1 MILQF
6 YFWYLSEV
14 SEIMYQRRYMYS
26 CVVFVTA
33 LFAIAKTWYGLTYI
47 WNIHFFINLF

>member
-14 SEIMYQRRYMYS
+14 GEIMSQRRYMYP

-33 LFAIAKTWYGLTYI
+33 LFAIAKESNHPMTTKKRGLK
-47 WNIHFFINLF
+47 